1 MVVTTTT
8 GTIRHVQG
16 CLRPLDPTRDLAAIA
31 DLIEEA
37 FTHEIDERGRAAIR
51 EMRWMA
57 RLAPL
62 IWWWSQADPAFQDT
76 FNGFVWEE
84 PTQSDSGTQIVGNV
98 SLNRTPGSYQ
108 HRIVCN
114 VVVQEGYRG
123 QGIGRRLTEAAV
135 AEARASG
142 AEGVVLQVHRDNPR
156 ALQLYTDL
164 GFWQAAGETDLQIAA
179 VEPVNPAAARGYC
192 LQAWQ
197 PTQGQNVY
205 ELARLV
211 TPSPLQ
217 WIRPVRADSYQLG
230 WWTRL
235 GQQVA
240 HAVKRQRV
248 YRLVAL
254 KEERLVAMM
263 TVTAALQQG
272 AHHLEI
278 LVHPEHRG
286 QVESALV
293 SRALHMLSA
302 VPSKPVRATVFSDHN
317 AALTALHDSGFEEV
331 RTLLTLRKDLNR
343 RG

>member
-1 MVVTTTT
+1 MAVTATT
-8 GTIRHVQG
+8 GTIRHIQG
-16 CLRPLDPTRDLAAIA
+16 GLRPMDPTRDLGAIA

-37 FTHEIDERGRAAIR
+37 FAHEIDERGRAAIR

-57 RLAPL
+57 RLTPL
-62 IWWWSQADPAFQDT
+62 VWWWSQADPAFQDT

-84 PTQSDSGTQIVGNV
+84 PTPSDSGTQIVGNV

-108 HRIVCN
+108 RRIVCN
-114 VVVQEGYRG
+114 VVVQEDYRG
-123 QGIGRRLTEAAV
+123 RGIGRRLTEAAV

-142 AEGVVLQVHRDNPR
+142 AEGVVLQVHRDNSR

-164 GFWQAAGETDLQIAA
+164 GFWEAAGEADLQLAA
-179 VEPVNPAAARGYC
+179 VEPVIPAAAPGYC

-197 PTQGQNVY
+197 PTHGQDVY

-217 WIRPVRADSYQLG
+217 WIRPLQADRYQLG
-230 WWTRL
+230 WWSRL

-240 HAVKRQRV
+240 NALKRQRV
-248 YRLVAL
+248 YRLAAL
-254 KEERLVAMM
+254 KEERLAAIM

-272 AHHLEI
+272 AHHLEM

-293 SRALHMLSA
+293 TRALYMLSA
-302 VPSKPVRATVFSDHN
+302 VPSRPVRATVFADHN
-317 AALTALHDSGFEEV
+317 AALTALHDSGFEEL
-331 RTLLTLRKDLNR
+331 RTLLTLRTDFHR